1 MFSFSGY
8 QTIGAV
14 KSPNVTKKLSII
26 EIHYTD
32 TMGSLFDGAHVI
44 GGAFG
49 RVTPEN
55 FGKPGYADY
64 RNPNIAEIMKTLG
77 FVQRFGVGIQMA
89 QRELKLNGN
98 PPAEFKVELTS
109 VLCIIKEG
117 ERTKNA
123 IPWIDENENRPES
136 QPESRLESKLAVKVM
151 MFLHD
156 QELGKSEIAK
166 LLKHKTVSGGLH
178 KQIKR
183 LGELDYIE
191 MTIPE
196 KPNSR
201 LQKYRLTE
209 KGRYQI
215 KPLP

>member
-1 MFSFSGY
+1 SR
-8 QTIGAV
+8 
-14 KSPNVTKKLSII
+14 L
-26 EIHYTD
+26 
-32 TMGSLFDGAHVI
+32 
-44 GGAFG
+44 
-49 RVTPEN
+49 
-55 FGKPGYADY
+55 
-64 RNPNIAEIMKTLG
+64 
-77 FVQRFGVGIQMA
+77 
-89 QRELKLNGN
+89 ELRL
-98 PPAEFKVELTS
+98 
-109 VLCIIKEG
+109 
-117 ERTKNA
+117 
-123 IPWIDENENRPES
+123 
-136 QPESRLESKLAVKVM
+136 ESRLESKLAVKVM